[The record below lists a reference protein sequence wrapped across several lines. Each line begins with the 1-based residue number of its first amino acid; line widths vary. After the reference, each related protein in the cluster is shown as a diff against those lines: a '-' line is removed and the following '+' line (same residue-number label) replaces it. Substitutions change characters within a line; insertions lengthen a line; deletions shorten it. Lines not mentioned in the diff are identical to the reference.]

1 MRRVFGMVFGL
12 LVLASA
18 CLGISPAHADNRA
31 SYAID
36 TAPSPMLAAKW
47 RTMQRRLAEDEAR
60 LGACRADIWTCSDD
74 ELRFEAIVAAGR
86 LRDGR
91 ARIGEINRA
100 VNLAIRPVRDER
112 RFGVADQWSS
122 PLETIGDGVGDC
134 EDYAILKLLALKEAG
149 FANDDLKLLIVHDAA
164 TRSDHALAAA
174 RLDGRWLLLD
184 NRRFALVDLEFTQ
197 YRLLAKLDSDAEGL
211 HHAALDTPA
220 VDADSAQAPRDIM

>member
-12 LVLASA
+12 VVLASA
-18 CLGISPAHADNRA
+18 CLGISPARADDRA

-36 TAPSPMLAAKW
+36 AAPSPILAAKW

-100 VNLAIRPVRDER
+100 VNLAIRPVSDER

-122 PLETIGDGVGDC
+122 PLETISDGVGDC

-220 VDADSAQAPRDIM
+220 ADTASTQAPRDIM